1 MQHENNCV
9 TDTPTVRKDALSCA
23 RLIPSLKQDMR
34 TFLFFCY
41 SYTRKTDTLWCGRKG
56 TLEPTCYFPK
66 NPQTGN
72 TNGNCQTAT
81 KLLEASMSLTGISNS
96 CWGKQVVYITKV
108 WLSPKCPV
116 FPDLILELT
125 SLNLKKNSKL
135 YIFSASSPSKDERVW
150 HYIKQQF
157 HFVPPSSF
165 LPSFSFLCF
174 PASQNLFPFTH
185 PSFYLSICPSINL
198 P

>member
-1 MQHENNCV
+1 MDGKEHLSLLVIFPRIPKLGIQMEIAKL
-9 TDTPTVRKDALSCA
+9 RLSCWK
-23 RLIPSLKQDMR
+23 LV
-34 TFLFFCY
+34 C
-41 SYTRKTDTLWCGRKG
+41 LWQELVIHAG
-56 TLEPTCYFPK
+56 
-66 NPQTGN
+66 
-72 TNGNCQTAT
+72 
-81 KLLEASMSLTGISNS
+81 
-96 CWGKQVVYITKV
+96 GKQVVYITKV